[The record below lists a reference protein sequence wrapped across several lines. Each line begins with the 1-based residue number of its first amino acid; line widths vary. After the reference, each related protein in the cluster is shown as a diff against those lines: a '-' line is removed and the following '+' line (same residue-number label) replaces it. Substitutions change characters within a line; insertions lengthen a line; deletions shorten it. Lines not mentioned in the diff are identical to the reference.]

1 MRLSC
6 PDSCITDNNFNVI
19 EFLLWKSLEKTFNP
33 HCKKSSECRNDN
45 QKGRITMEELIK
57 VEIKN
62 NTQVVS
68 ARDLYNGLEI
78 KRKFSLWVKSN
89 FDNFIEGEDYEGV
102 LLSTPYNKAYSNGK
116 MQEIQDYAIT
126 VSMAKELAMMSRTE
140 KGKEYRKYFLELER
154 KWNDPKEVVKRG
166 YAILQNENKQL
177 KIENGILKPKADKY
191 DRYLSNKGLITIT
204 EIAKEY
210 GMSGRELNKFLHDKR
225 IIYKKGDKWFVYQRY
240 ANDGLV
246 GYENYMPE
254 DREIR
259 RTLKW
264 TTKGEQF
271 IRNILEDEGIKPV
284 LERPSQMMIEEPQE
298 EYDGDYYTASEIAYK
313 LYLPKGAELLIG
325 KLATEYRLKPV
336 FSDSNKYCRRVVDE
350 YGRETWQYTALGARV
365 IEELIEKME
374 V

>member
-1 MRLSC
+1 MS
-6 PDSCITDNNFNVI
+6 
-19 EFLLWKSLEKTFNP
+19 
-33 HCKKSSECRNDN
+33 
-45 QKGRITMEELIK
+45 ELIK

-102 LLSTPYNKAYSNGK
+102 LLSTPYNKAHNNGK

-126 VSMAKELAMMSRTE
+126 VSMAKELAMMSKSE
-140 KGKEYRKYFLELER
+140 KGKQYRKYFLELER

-225 IIYKKGDKWFVYQRY
+225 IIFKKGDKWFVYQRY

-246 GYENYMPE
+246 GYEIYMPE

-325 KLATEYRLKPV
+325 KLANEYRLKPV
-336 FSDSNKYCRRVVDE
+336 FSDSNKYCRRIVDE
-350 YGRETWQYTALGARV
+350 YGRETWQYTALGAKV